1 MKILTIISQF
11 AIFNNYQH
19 VYVFD
24 DCVIENSRKIM
35 AHKARKKQMH
45 KNNVPIEM
53 SLTDIKATSF
63 FFCKL
68 IVVGFQETF

>member
-19 VYVFD
+19 VYVID

-35 AHKARKKQMH
+35 AHEARIKQMH
-45 KNNVPIEM
+45 KNNVPNEM